1 MFLRLLISV
10 AMLTA
15 VMRVAP
21 AFAQSSDYEK
31 AIAGILSNP
40 QGAFGRIAAR
50 TDALGVL
57 DQILIRF
64 ALEQQSSER
73 DQVISAL
80 QDALLAAVPDD
91 LDPAVK
97 ERIGTPPEF
106 DGTAQSLFPTIILA
120 SVSGTAITHP
130 DFYAIPC
137 AVLRLEPAFLGAL
150 DPVFNGAGDEKIPRG
165 GCVWGRGTQPKFPLA
180 EISEFMEISYALI
193 QSNSSEQ
200 LLDVVRK
207 TRVLQS
213 AMIRP
218 ETMPDRWP
226 ASGLPFENWSL
237 VVPSRQQAFDRV
249 SELGA
254 RTAEL
259 LTAYWRAE
267 GVADPT
273 ATVYATRLLFE
284 LTYGV
289 DCDGLVPENAIRAM
303 VRGNASA
310 AAFAALPS
318 IPNAAILSKIR
329 ACGGASPSTPL
340 LHTAVMRGDVLPILW
355 ARGYFTDIE
364 ARDQNG
370 KTALMAA
377 AERNGLRSVTW
388 LIAQGA
394 DVNARTN
401 LTGPAEVPKYG
412 AQTALHYAA
421 SSASLEVITRLMA
434 AGADPYNADDEGYRA
449 VDYLTGWAQGGGNR
463 VLPRADFVKAER
475 MLGG

>member
-1 MFLRLLISV
+1 
-10 AMLTA
+10 MLTA
-15 VMRVAP
+15 VTWAAP
-21 AFAQSSDYEK
+21 AFAQTSDYEK

-40 QGAFGRIAAR
+40 QAAFGRIVER
-50 TDALGVL
+50 NDALGVL
-57 DQILIRF
+57 DQMLIRF
-64 ALEQQSSER
+64 ALEQPTQER
-73 DQVISAL
+73 DQIIAGL

-91 LDPAVK
+91 LDPSVK
-97 ERIGTPPEF
+97 ERIGTPPKF

-120 SVSGTAITHP
+120 SVSGTAITHA
-130 DFYAIPC
+130 DFYVIPC
-137 AVLRLEPAFLGAL
+137 AVLRVEPAFLGAL
-150 DPVFNGAGDEKIPRG
+150 DTVFDGAGDEKIPRG
-165 GCVWGRGTQPKFPLA
+165 GCIWGRGVLPNFPLA
-180 EISEFMEISYALI
+180 ETSEFMEQSYALTA
-193 QSNSSEQ
+193 SNSSKQ
-200 LLDVVRK
+200 ILDVVSK
-207 TRVLQS
+207 TRALQS
-213 AMIRP
+213 AMINP
-218 ETMPDRWP
+218 EVMPDRWP

-237 VVPSRQQAFDRV
+237 VVPSRQQAYDRI

-259 LTAYWRAE
+259 LAAYWRSA
-267 GVADPT
+267 GVADPV
-273 ATVYATRLLFE
+273 AMQYATRLLFE

-318 IPNAAILSKIR
+318 IPNVGMLSLIR
-329 ACGGASPSTPL
+329 ACGGIGPSAPL
-340 LHTAVMRGDVLPILW
+340 IHAVVARGDVLPILW

-377 AERNGLRSVTW
+377 AERNDLRSVIW
-388 LIAQGA
+388 LLGQGA
-394 DVNARTN
+394 DVNAKTN
-401 LTGPAEVPKYG
+401 LTGPAEVPKHG

-449 VDYLTGWAQGGGNR
+449 LDYLTGWAQGGGNR
-463 VLPRADFVKAER
+463 VLPRADFVQAER